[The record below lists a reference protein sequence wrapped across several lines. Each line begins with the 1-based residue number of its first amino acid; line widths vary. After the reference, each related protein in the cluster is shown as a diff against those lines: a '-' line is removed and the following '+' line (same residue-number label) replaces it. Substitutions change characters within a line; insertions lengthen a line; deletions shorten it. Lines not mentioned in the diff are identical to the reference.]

1 MNIYVKAKRSK
12 YDISREL
19 QSIVHA
25 LIKKMICILRNDMK
39 LVLRSLIVRRRVNNT
54 CNINSLKA
62 TRCTVGT
69 GKIGTC

>member
-25 LIKKMICILRNDMK
+25 LIKKMICILSNDMK